1 MGGEG
6 RYLEEFSGLKKSE
19 TGQVFDA
26 ARSKWLGARRRAAG
40 VRGAPQ
46 ALAAA
51 GAVAA
56 AAAVPSKH
64 TMTRA
69 EYREQAGRLY

>member
-6 RYLEEFSGLKKSE
+6 KVLGGIFWAEKSE

-26 ARSKWLGARRRAAG
+26 ARSKWLVARRRAAG
-40 VRGAPQ
+40 VRGVPQ